1 MTSNN
6 EKILRDYLD
15 RMLNWQDAHVN
26 LEKAVEDFPPDLRG
40 EKPEGAAHSAW
51 QLLEHIRL
59 AQWDILD
66 FIKNPDYEELNWPDD
81 YWPKDSAPPDD
92 SAWDK
97 SIKSFKSDLKKL
109 QEMARDNSVDLY
121 SRIPHGSGQT
131 VLRELLLV
139 ADHNAYHLGQIVQ
152 LRKML
157 GAW

>member
-1 MTSNN
+1 
-6 EKILRDYLD
+6 
-15 RMLNWQDAHVN
+15 
-26 LEKAVEDFPPDLRG
+26 
-40 EKPEGAAHSAW
+40 
-51 QLLEHIRL
+51 
-59 AQWDILD
+59 WDILD

-97 SIKSFKSDLKKL
+97 SIESFRADLKEL
-109 QEMARDNSVDLY
+109 QDMARDNSVDLY

-131 VLRELLLV
+131 ILRELLLV
-139 ADHNAYHLGQIVQ
+139 ADHNTYHLGQIVQ

>member
-1 MTSNN
+1 MATDN
-6 EKILRDYLD
+6 EKILRDYLA

-26 LEKAVEDFPPDLRG
+26 PEKAVENFPPDLRG

-97 SIKSFKSDLKKL
+97 SIESFRADLKEL
-109 QEMARDNSVDLY
+109 QDMARDNSVDLY

-131 VLRELLLV
+131 ILRELLLV
-139 ADHNAYHLGQIVQ
+139 ADHNTYHLGQIVQ

>member
-1 MTSNN
+1 MASNN
-6 EKILRDYLD
+6 EKILRDYIA

-40 EKPEGAAHSAW
+40 KKPEGASHSAW

-66 FIKNPDYEELNWPDD
+66 FIKNLDYEELNWPDD
-81 YWPKDSAPPDD
+81 YWPKDPAPPDD
-92 SAWDK
+92 FAWDK
-97 SIKSFKSDLKKL
+97 SIKSFKSDLNEL
-109 QEMARDNSVDLY
+109 QEMAKDSSIDLY
-121 SRIPHGSGQT
+121 SKIPHGSGQT

-139 ADHNAYHLGQIVQ
+139 ADHNTYHLGQIVQ

-157 GAW
+157 GIW

>member
-1 MTSNN
+1 MGSNN
-6 EKILRDYLD
+6 EKILRDYLA

-26 LEKAVEDFPPDLRG
+26 LEKAVENFPPDLMG
-40 EKPEGAAHSAW
+40 KKPEGAAHSAW
-51 QLLEHIRL
+51 QLLEHMRL

-81 YWPKDSAPPDD
+81 YWPKDPAPPDD

-97 SIKSFKSDLKKL
+97 SIESFNADLKEL
-109 QEMARDNSVDLY
+109 QDMARDSSVDLY
-121 SRIPHGSGQT
+121 SKIPHGSGQT
-131 VLRELLLV
+131 ILRELLLV
-139 ADHNAYHLGQIVQ
+139 ADHNTYHLGQIVQ